1 MKTFQ
6 FKSASQ
12 RNKFRNKYN
21 EAKQTVKAMEKDG
34 SWLSEPAKYAKAQ
47 GMAYLMAEALQ
58 IPLESVF

>member
-6 FKSASQ
+6 FKTAGQ
-12 RNKFRNKYN
+12 RNKFRTKYK

-34 SWLSEPAKYAKAQ
+34 SWLSDPEKYAKAQ
-47 GMAYLMAEALQ
+47 STAYLMAEALQ